1 MRLPLLRDTMFFKPI
16 KPQKISIQIADQIRS
31 SILTSVFIPG
41 EKLPPER
48 ELAELF
54 GVSRPSLREALNIL
68 AAAGLVE
75 SHQGGGTV
83 VKSLVEMCTGT
94 PLSELIKCERERALD
109 VIEVR
114 KSIESCTALY
124 AAERA
129 LPDDVRSLE
138 KIIADMEENLET
150 GKPSLGLDAH
160 FHITVAQAT
169 HNVVWL
175 HLMQSIFDAMKEFQR
190 GVWRA
195 VYLTEEDHYSL
206 YIQHR
211 AVFEAI
217 RDRQPE
223 LARSEMMTHLA
234 FAERKSSIYV
244 SQNRE

>member
-1 MRLPLLRDTMFFKPI
+1 MIFMPI
-16 KPQKISIQIADQIRS
+16 KPRKVSAQIADQIRS
-31 SILTSVFIPG
+31 SILTGTFSPG
-41 EKLPPER
+41 EKLQPER

-54 GVSRPSLREALNIL
+54 GVSRPSVREALNIL
-68 AAAGLVE
+68 ASAGLVE
-75 SHQGGGTV
+75 SHQGGGTIV
-83 VKSLVEMCTGT
+83 RSLVEMSSGS

-114 KSIESCTALY
+114 KGMEAYTAYY

-129 LPDDVRSLE
+129 LPEDLRKLE
-138 KIIADMEENLET
+138 KIITEMEKNLASE
-150 GKPSLGLDAH
+150 KPSLELDAQ

-175 HLMQSIFDAMKEFQR
+175 HLMQSIFDAMQEFQR

-195 VYLTEEDHYSL
+195 VYLTREDHRAL

-217 RDRQPE
+217 SGRAPE
-223 LARSEMMTHLA
+223 SARSEMLVHLG
-234 FAERKSSIYV
+234 FAEQRSSIYV
-244 SQNRE
+244 NQGRE